1 MPVADFNKKLNLPS
15 KGGQY
20 IRLKEKGDKV
30 KFIIAN
36 TPHYE
41 TIHFI
46 NREVVVCGKYNSDD
60 GKGDC
65 EYCDMYKKAIEDG
78 DETKERNLR
87 PVTNFYY
94 PILDLTNNKPAIF
107 QFSAKSIHYTVKNY
121 ADEGVDVFNSI
132 WSVER
137 TNEQGANYYK
147 VLCLGSPKLTKEQ
160 EEQLAL
166 AKKLEIKAR
175 ESASV
180 SVAEPTEEVNL
191 DDVNL
196 DELNLDEIDGE
207 LPKA

>member
-1 MPVADFNKKLNLPS
+1 MPVADFNKKLNLPT

-30 KFIIAN
+30 KFIIAK

-46 NREVVVCGKYNSDD
+46 NREPVICGKYNSED
-60 GKGDC
+60 GDGDC
-65 EYCDMYKKAIEDG
+65 QYCDMYKKAIEDG
-78 DETKERNLR
+78 NETKERDLR

-94 PILDLTNNKPAIF
+94 PILDLSDDRPAIF

-121 ADEGVDVFNSI
+121 ADEGVDVFNNI

-147 VLCLGSPKLTKEQ
+147 VLSLGTPKLTKEQ
-160 EEQLAL
+160 GEQLTIAR
-166 AKKLEIKAR
+166 AQKVKAR
-175 ESASV
+175 ESS
-180 SVAEPTEEVNL
+180 SINIEKPTEEVNL

-196 DELNLDEIDGE
+196 DELNLEEIDGE